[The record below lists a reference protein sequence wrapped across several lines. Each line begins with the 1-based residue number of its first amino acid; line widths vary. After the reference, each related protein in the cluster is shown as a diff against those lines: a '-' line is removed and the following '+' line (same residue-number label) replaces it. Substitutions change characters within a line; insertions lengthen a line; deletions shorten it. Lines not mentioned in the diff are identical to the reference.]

1 MSEPAPPRCE
11 HHLVVGRSAAPLA
24 TPMLWLE
31 RGPGGWALP
40 LWSSSDQRAADV
52 ARLTRAAGDWLGAE
66 VSVLRCLSDLP
77 TGEDGVRHQVHDLD
91 VHGVDAAWSPVG
103 PGRWFGAAEVEG
115 GLPLARPE
123 HGPVLAEWLITRRA
137 RQEPPDGRDWVLP
150 GWRDEVALWVDG
162 QLSRHG
168 LPPLARIE
176 QVKVWEFSHVLRLW
190 AGDIELYFKALAASG
205 AVEPPLVERLA
216 TLHPAV
222 MPDVVSVEP
231 SRRWLLMRA
240 SPGALLD
247 QVGDVAR
254 WEQAAEALARVQIDS
269 ASRIAELRALGC
281 VERPLAWL
289 ASEIDPLLADTAA
302 MQPQD
307 PEALTALEIE
317 RLRTRGP
324 ELHALCREL
333 DAYGAPACLEHG
345 DFWAA
350 NVIATERGSV
360 LIDWEDAT
368 LSQPFLSA
376 YLMLTSLEYA
386 DAIGDKVAARDRI
399 RRAYLAPWR
408 EVRPDRPGSAGA
420 GGLDR
425 AFDLALRLAP
435 LHHAVQFR
443 LGLWRIER
451 SWEVRA
457 FLPQFLRRLLD
468 GLPPSRCV

>member
-1 MSEPAPPRCE
+1 MSEPTPPRCE
-11 HHLVVGRSAAPLA
+11 HHLVVGRSAAPSA
-24 TPMLWLE
+24 TPVLWLE

-40 LWSSSDQRAADV
+40 LWSSSEQRAADV
-52 ARLTRAAGDWLGAE
+52 VHLTRAAADRIGAE

-77 TGEDGVRHQVHDLD
+77 AGDDGVRHQVHDLD

-103 PGRWFGAAEVEG
+103 SGRWFGAVEVE

-123 HGPVLAEWLITRRA
+123 HGPVLTEWLIARRA
-137 RQEPPDGRDWVLP
+137 RQEPSDGRDWVLP
-150 GWRDEVALWVDG
+150 GWRDEVALWVNG
-162 QLSRHG
+162 QLSRHR
-168 LPPLARIE
+168 LPPLARIA

-190 AGDIELYFKALAASG
+190 AGDVELYFKALAASG

-216 TLHPAV
+216 ALHPTV

-231 SRRWLLMRA
+231 ARRWLLMRA

-247 QVGDVAR
+247 QVDDVAR

-269 ASRIAELRALGC
+269 AGRIAELRALGC

-289 ASEIDPLLADTAA
+289 AGEIDPLLADSEA
-302 MQPQD
+302 MQPQN

-317 RLRTRGP
+317 RLRTRGS

-350 NVIATERGSV
+350 NVIATERGPV

-368 LSQPFLSA
+368 LSNPFLSA
-376 YLMLTSLEYA
+376 YLLLTSLDYA
-386 DAIGDKVAARDRI
+386 DVIGDKAAARDRI
-399 RRAYLAPWR
+399 RRAYLGPWR
-408 EVRPDRPGSAGA
+408 EVWPDRPGSL
-420 GGLDR
+420 GGVDR
-425 AFDLALRLAP
+425 AFDLALLLAP

-443 LGLWRIER
+443 LGLWRVET

-457 FLPQFLRRLLD
+457 FLPDFLRRLLD
-468 GLPPSRCV
+468 ALPPRRDRV

>member
-1 MSEPAPPRCE
+1 
-11 HHLVVGRSAAPLA
+11 V
-24 TPMLWLE
+24 WLE

-40 LWSSSDQRAADV
+40 LWSSSEQRAADV
-52 ARLTRAAGDWLGAE
+52 VHLTRAAADRLGAE

-77 TGEDGVRHQVHDLD
+77 AEDGVRHQVHDLD
-91 VHGVDAAWSPVG
+91 AHGVDAAWSPAP

-115 GLPLARPE
+115 LPLARPE
-123 HGPVLAEWLITRRA
+123 LGPVLAEWFIARSTRPLPR
-137 RQEPPDGRDWVLP
+137 DGRDWVLP

-190 AGDIELYFKALAASG
+190 AGDVELYFKALAASG

-216 TLHPAV
+216 ALHPAI
-222 MPDVVSVEP
+222 MSDVVSVEP
-231 SRRWLLMRA
+231 GRRWLLMRA

-247 QVGDVAR
+247 QVDDVVR
-254 WEQAAEALARVQIDS
+254 WEQAAKALARVQIDS
-269 ASRIAELRALGC
+269 ASRIAELQALGC

-289 ASEIDPLLADTAA
+289 AGEIDPLLADSAA

-307 PEALTALEIE
+307 PEALTTLEIE

-350 NVIATERGSV
+350 NVIATARGPV

-368 LSQPFLSA
+368 LSHPFLSA
-376 YLMLTSLEYA
+376 YLLLTSLDYA
-386 DAIGDKVAARDRI
+386 DAIADKAAARDRI
-399 RRAYLAPWR
+399 RRAYLGPWR
-408 EVRPDRPGSAGA
+408 EVWPDRPGPA
-420 GGLDR
+420 GGLEQ
-425 AFDLALRLAP
+425 AFDLALLLAP

-443 LGLWRIER
+443 VGLWRIES

-457 FLPQFLRRLLD
+457 FLPDFLRRLLD
-468 GLPPSRCV
+468 GLPQRHDRVAAPAPVIEEEVQRGLQPGRS

>member
-1 MSEPAPPRCE
+1 MSEPTPPRCE
-11 HHLVVGRSAAPLA
+11 HHLVVGRSAAPSA

-40 LWSSSDQRAADV
+40 LWSSSEQRAADV
-52 ARLTRAAGDWLGAE
+52 ARLTRAAADRLGAE

-77 TGEDGVRHQVHDLD
+77 AGEDGVRHQVHDLD
-91 VHGVDAAWSPVG
+91 VHGVDAAWSPAG

-115 GLPLARPE
+115 LPLARRE
-123 HGPVLAEWLITRRA
+123 HGPVLAEWFIARRA
-137 RQEPPDGRDWVLP
+137 RPEPPDGRDWVLP
-150 GWRDEVALWVDG
+150 GWRDEVALWVDA

-176 QVKVWEFSHVLRLW
+176 QVKVWEFSHVLRLR
-190 AGDIELYFKALAASG
+190 AGDVELYFKALATSG

-231 SRRWLLMRA
+231 ARRWLLMRA

-247 QVGDVAR
+247 QVDDVAR

-289 ASEIDPLLADTAA
+289 AGEIDPLLADSAA
-302 MQPQD
+302 MQPRD

-350 NVIATERGSV
+350 NVIATERGCV

-368 LSQPFLSA
+368 LSHPFLSA
-376 YLMLTSLEYA
+376 YLLLTSLDYA
-386 DAIGDKVAARDRI
+386 DAIGDKAAARDRI
-399 RRAYLAPWR
+399 RRAYLGPWR
-408 EVRPDRPGSAGA
+408 EACPDRPGPA

-425 AFDLALRLAP
+425 AFDLAQVLAP

-443 LGLWRIER
+443 LGLWRIET

-457 FLPQFLRRLLD
+457 FLPYFLRRLLD
-468 GLPPSRCV
+468 GLPPRRGPV

>member
-1 MSEPAPPRCE
+1 MSEPGVPRCE
-11 HHLVVGRSAAPLA
+11 HHLIVGRSAAPSA

-31 RGPGGWALP
+31 QGPGGWALP
-40 LWSSSDQRAADV
+40 LWSSSEQRAADV
-52 ARLTRAAGDWLGAE
+52 VLLTRAASDWLGAE
-66 VSVLRCLSDLP
+66 VSVLRCLSDQP
-77 TGEDGVRHQVHDLD
+77 AGEDGVRTQVHELD
-91 VHGVDAAWSPVG
+91 VHGVDAAWSPAK
-103 PGRWFGAAEVEG
+103 PGRWFGAAEVE

-123 HGPVLAEWLITRRA
+123 HGPVLAAWFIARRA
-137 RQEPPDGRDWVLP
+137 RREPRDGRDWVRP
-150 GWRDEVALWVDG
+150 GWRDQVALWVDG

-176 QVKVWEFSHVLRLW
+176 QVKVWEFSHVLRLR
-190 AGDIELYFKALAASG
+190 AGDVELYFKALAASG

-231 SRRWLLMRA
+231 ARRWLLMRA

-247 QVGDVAR
+247 QVDDVAR

-289 ASEIDPLLADTAA
+289 AGEIDPLIADSAA
-302 MQPQD
+302 MQPRD
-307 PEALTALEIE
+307 AEALTPLEIE
-317 RLRTRGP
+317 RLRMRGP
-324 ELHALCREL
+324 ELRALCREL

-350 NVIATERGSV
+350 NVIATERGCV

-368 LSQPFLSA
+368 LSHPFLSA
-376 YLMLTSLEYA
+376 YLLLESLDYA
-386 DAIGDKVAARDRI
+386 DAIRDKAAARDRI
-399 RRAYLAPWR
+399 RRAYLGPWR
-408 EVRPDRPGSAGA
+408 QACPGRPGPER
-420 GGLDR
+420 GLER
-425 AFDLALRLAP
+425 AFDLALLLAP

-443 LGLWRIER
+443 LGLWRVET

-457 FLPQFLRRLLD
+457 YLPHFLRRLLD
-468 GLPPSRCV
+468 GLPPHRACV